1 MSVRGGHASVRV
13 AFHVDQLWFEAPGG
27 IGTYVEALFWELPR
41 QGVDLVTFSSRWRRR
56 TPMFAPLTTDGRFPA
71 VELPVSIRLLYP
83 AWDYLRRPS
92 LPGELAQA
100 DIVHATN
107 HAAIPP
113 VRTHQRLVVTVHDL
127 TFERFPELY
136 PKRWLALYRKGLEVA
151 AAEAA
156 AILVPSEHVRDE
168 VVAKGVEQ
176 DRLHV
181 TPLAS
186 GMTEPDAATRLDR
199 DDYGITPPY
208 VLTVGTVEPR
218 KNLPR
223 LVRAYRRLA
232 EEGFPHALVILGP
245 EGWGSS
251 GLRREIDRGGPGRI
265 IRSELSYAEL
275 AAAYADADAVAYVSL
290 YEGFGL
296 PVLEAMSMG
305 AAVVASNISAIPEV
319 AGDAALLVDPTDEDA
334 IAEGLRR
341 VLEEPNLREDLSRRG
356 RERAAAFS
364 WEATARATLAV
375 YREVLR

>member
-1 MSVRGGHASVRV
+1 MRV

-27 IGTYVEALFWELPR
+27 IGTYVGALFWELPR
-41 QGVDLVTFSSRWRRR
+41 QGVDLVPFSSRWRRPPR
-56 TPMFAPLTTDGRFPA
+56 FAPTTTDGWFPG
-71 VELPVSIRLLYP
+71 VELPVSILLLYP
-83 AWDYLRRPS
+83 AWNYLRRPS
-92 LPGELAQA
+92 LPRELART

-107 HAAIPP
+107 PAAIPP
-113 VRTHQRLVVTVHDL
+113 VRAHQRLVVTVHDL

-136 PKRWLALYRKGLEVA
+136 PKRWLALYRRGLRVA

-156 AILVPSEHVRDE
+156 AIVVPSEHVRDE
-168 VVAKGVEQ
+168 VVATGVERA
-176 DRLHV
+176 RLHV

-186 GMTEPDAATRLDR
+186 GMPEPDAATRRDR
-199 DDYGITPPY
+199 DDHGITPPY
-208 VLTVGTVEPR
+208 VLAVGTVEPR

-232 EEGFPHALVILGP
+232 AEGFPHALVIVGP

-251 GLRREIDRGGPGRI
+251 ELRREIDRDGPGRI
-265 IRSELSYAEL
+265 IRSELSDDEL

-305 AAVVASNISAIPEV
+305 AAVVASNTSAIPEV
-319 AGDAALLVDPTDEDA
+319 AGDAALLVDPIDEDA
-334 IAEGLRR
+334 IAGALRR
-341 VLEEPNLREDLSRRG
+341 VLQEPDLRGDLSRRG
-356 RERAAAFS
+356 RERAAGFS
-364 WEATARATLAV
+364 WEATARATLGV